1 MPQLSDIYV
10 DISADFALI
19 RERLIE
25 RLLQQPI
32 DPAKLL
38 VVSQTLRPDGTWPD
52 VDYRNR
58 NGGSWEP
65 FEHLARMRDL
75 AVLFRS
81 DSRTA
86 ELAASVRK
94 ALIAWVERDPQ
105 SDNWWYN
112 HDGTPYEVGTVLL
125 LMRDAFLPEE
135 VPGALEIVRR
145 ARVEAGRNKECLIGL
160 MAAVLAED
168 EGGAETALSSIWSGV
183 RVDAGEGIQADAS
196 YHFHGPQLYSGG
208 YGRGFAMNTAW
219 LMAMA
224 AGTRFAAP
232 AGKVEVF
239 TRYVLDGSRWM
250 IRGGAFEV
258 TARGRETSRPE
269 WDMRPDFAQV
279 CRNML
284 SAGAPREAEWRVFLN
299 HLENE
304 PCLLTTSSP
313 LEGARHFWRS
323 DLLVRQSARYFGS
336 VKMNSVRICGTESG
350 NGEGLTNYYLLFGC
364 SLLMQRGDEYRN
376 IYPVWDWR
384 RLPGATCT
392 ATDRALPPI
401 TFGAGTEGST
411 RFVGGV
417 TDDNVGLAAWVL
429 DRDGVYAH
437 KASALLENGIVA
449 VGAGLRGPEGEMLQ
463 TGVNQCWLSGDVW
476 VKDAA
481 GMRKLSD
488 DEARGDIEWVW
499 HDGVGYCFEP
509 GQQVVVRAGP
519 QDGGW
524 DRIMELS
531 NALEYRETLPR
542 DILSKPVFSLW
553 IEHGRSVRNGSYQ
566 YAIFPGVSL
575 EEMPC
580 VASDSTVAVEAN
592 SADVQAVRDKVS
604 GRTLC
609 AFYRSGSASN
619 VTVNQP
625 CLVIG
630 QEIRNGAHV
639 TVSNPENE
647 GLTVNVKCGRHAGT
661 VRLPEGLLAGSSVT
675 QELA

>member
-1 MPQLSDIYV
+1 VTNTHIHANKSD
-10 DISADFALI
+10 DFALI
-19 RERLIE
+19 RQRLTD

-32 DPAKLL
+32 DPSKLL
-38 VVSQTLRPDGTWPD
+38 VVSQTLRPDGTWPEI
-52 VDYRNR
+52 DYQNR

-65 FEHLARMRDL
+65 FEHLAHMRDL
-75 AVLFRS
+75 AILFRS
-81 DSRTA
+81 DGGTA
-86 ELAASVRK
+86 ELAESVRR
-94 ALIAWVERDPQ
+94 ALSAWVGCDPQ

-112 HDGTPYEVGTVLL
+112 HNGTPCEVGTVLL

-168 EGGAETALSSIWSGV
+168 EAGAETALSSIWSGV
-183 RVDAGEGIQADAS
+183 EVGIGEGIQADAS

-219 LMAMA
+219 LMATA

-232 AGKVEVF
+232 TEKVEVF
-239 TRYVLDGSRWM
+239 TRYVLDGSQWM

-269 WDMRPDFAQV
+269 WDMRPDFAEV

-284 SAGAPREAEWRVFLN
+284 TVGAPREAEWKAFLSR
-299 HLENE
+299 LENGSHL
-304 PCLLTTSSP
+304 PATISP
-313 LEGARHFWRS
+313 LEGVRHFWRS
-323 DLLVRQSARYFGS
+323 DLLIRQSERYFGS

-364 SLLMQRGDEYRN
+364 NLLMQRGDEYRN
-376 IYPVWDWR
+376 IYPVWDWH

-392 ATDRALPPI
+392 ATDRVLPSI
-401 TFGAGTEGST
+401 EFGTGSEGTT

-417 TDDNVGLAAWVL
+417 TDGSVGLSAWVL
-429 DRDGVYAH
+429 ERDGVYAH

-449 VGAGLRGPEGEMLQ
+449 VGAGIRGPEGEMLQ

-476 VKDAA
+476 IKDTA
-481 GMRKLSD
+481 GTRKLSD
-488 DEARGDIEWVW
+488 GGMYDNIEWVW
-499 HDGVGYCFEP
+499 HDGVGYCFKP
-509 GQQVVVRAGP
+509 GQFVVVRVGP

-566 YAIFPGVSL
+566 YAIFPGVNL

-580 VASDSTVAVEAN
+580 VASDSTVVVEAN

-647 GLTVNVKCGRHAGT
+647 GLTVNVKYGRHAGI